1 MGGTVVGALL
11 FWAWAGWN
19 PVTAVDFLA
28 MGVLLWVI
36 MGLAPRNYGY
46 ACIAITLMALLMNL
60 VLTSDISPV
69 LLAEDRMLAT
79 AVGAGI
85 CLLALVPE
93 FLRRRRT
100 RGQV

>member
-1 MGGTVVGALL
+1 
-11 FWAWAGWN
+11 
-19 PVTAVDFLA
+19 
-28 MGVLLWVI
+28 
-36 MGLAPRNYGY
+36 
-46 ACIAITLMALLMNL
+46 MNL
-60 VLTSDISPV
+60 VLTPDISPV

-93 FLRRRRT
+93 FLRGRRT